1 MKVTQQPLFPINAG
15 KANISVAAGGIA
27 ITDESWQRTP
37 ISDPFSRLYY
47 VTDGSGVIYTENET
61 VKLEPGYVYLAP
73 CGIRLGFYSTDSV
86 EKLYFHIGMILPNGY
101 DFLDGFDHLARLPFP
116 IEDIK
121 KMEKWYLSDDFTDH
135 LLLKGEIDR
144 TVLAFVAAE
153 NYTPVHR
160 LKYSPAVTGA
170 IQYIRKNLA
179 ASLTVQDVADHILC
193 SRGRLSAY
201 FKEELGQSTARYIEN
216 LLMIRAQTMLL
227 YTDYTIGEISTR
239 LGFCDQF
246 YFSRRFKQYF
256 SLSPKEYRK
265 RKEEP

>member
-1 MKVTQQPLFPINAG
+1 MKISQQPLFPINAS
-15 KANISVAAGGIA
+15 KSNISIAAGGFVL
-27 ITDESWQRTP
+27 TDDGWHREP
-37 ISDPFSRLYY
+37 VSDPFSRLYY
-47 VTDGSGVIYTENET
+47 VTDGSGVIYSDTESM
-61 VKLEPGYVYLAP
+61 KLEPGYVYLAP
-73 CGIRLGFYSTDSV
+73 CGSKFGHYGTDSV

-101 DFLDGFDHLARLPFP
+101 DFLDGFDHFARLPWP
-116 IEDIK
+116 IEHTK
-121 KMEKWYLSDDFTDH
+121 KMTKWYLSDDFTDH

-144 TVLAFVAAE
+144 TVMAFVEAE
-153 NYTPVHR
+153 KYTPIHR
-160 LKYSPAVTGA
+160 MKYSASVTNA
-170 IQYIRKNLA
+170 IHFIRKNLS
-179 ASLTVQDVADHILC
+179 ASLSVQDVADYTLC
-193 SRGRLSAY
+193 SRGRLSSS

-227 YTDYTIGEISTR
+227 YTDYTIGEISTL